1 MKSQTQ
7 VFNNAPEVSPFI
19 LEHTETLNFEKSDQI
34 ETEYQTTQLRK
45 FKSQLNYDYSSINK
59 NPFKVAQ

>member
-7 VFNNAPEVSPFI
+7 VFNNAAEVSPFI
-19 LEHTETLNFEKSDQI
+19 LEHTETLNLEKSDQI